1 MGAPKRGAGYPFPLY
16 EPPAH
21 TDLETTTEET
31 IVKKNNDQ
39 STDVMP
45 ADDEQT
51 KATPRHERTQHG
63 GTHHLKSLGHKAKVG
78 LTVAAVVV
86 ALVAG
91 LAIGNRGIVTAG
103 ATRADSTTI
112 KNSFT
117 DIAQLVT
124 QEYDYTDVGKY
135 SKDDAKLFDISIP
148 FTGSSFLVTYNGS
161 VTAGIKDITQSQVS
175 IDDSTQTVSVTLPD
189 VEVLD
194 SHIDTNSVETYD
206 QTFNPISQ
214 ISVDEVTGF
223 LSDREDYEKDTAVN
237 SGLLDKARQH
247 AEDVVTEHVKA
258 LLANTSQKDYQ
269 VSVNWL
275 QSDDSGSSSTDSSNS

>member
-1 MGAPKRGAGYPFPLY
+1 M
-16 EPPAH
+16 
-21 TDLETTTEET
+21 
-31 IVKKNNDQ
+31 KKNKNQ
-39 STDVMP
+39 PTGVTPTDS
-45 ADDEQT
+45 EQT
-51 KATPRHERTQHG
+51 KVAPKHERAQRPEHG
-63 GTHHLKSLGHKAKVG
+63 EGPKHGVTHHLKSLGHKAKVG
-78 LTVAAVVV
+78 LTVAAVAV
-86 ALVAG
+86 ALVVG
-91 LAIGNRGIVTAG
+91 LAIGNHGILTAS
-103 ATRADSTTI
+103 ATKADSTTI
-112 KNSFT
+112 KNSFS

-148 FTGSSFLVTYNGS
+148 FTGSSFLVTYDGS

-194 SHIDTNSVETYD
+194 SHIDTDSVETYD

-214 ISVDEVTGF
+214 ISVDEVTSF
-223 LSDREDYEKDTAVN
+223 LSDRENYEKDTAVN